1 MALYRQTLWAF
12 YHVMFRTC
20 AEYPGIAI
28 VLTFP
33 VKSKKLCAEPKLAQH
48 GTEICNNAR
57 VCAYAYESAFVFGCH
72 GLRVRKLGC
81 SVYVILLK
89 QIIKVKHENRTYFI
103 NQNSLE
109 QNINEELNKISG
121 WLKVNKLSLN
131 AKKSKFMIFKRVN
144 KTVEHLSLKIENTNI
159 ERVTNFHFLG
169 LTISDNLEWKTHV
182 QKIANKCSRTTGI
195 LNKLKHILPA
205 GISLMLYNSLL
216 LPQLNYCIL
225 AWGHNCKRLIKLQ
238 KKALRIISISKYNA
252 HTDPL
257 FKIYRILKLPHI
269 LQLQELKFYH
279 KYINKKLPAY
289 LQSIPLKQNKSFHE
303 HLTRS
308 HLKLHITRTNHRFA
322 ERCIRNSIPLLVDT
336 MPMEIINK
344 ISTHSLQNVAR
355 RIKEYY
361 LSSYKERCDIL
372 NCYVCQI

>member
-1 MALYRQTLWAF
+1 
-12 YHVMFRTC
+12 
-20 AEYPGIAI
+20 
-28 VLTFP
+28 
-33 VKSKKLCAEPKLAQH
+33 
-48 GTEICNNAR
+48 
-57 VCAYAYESAFVFGCH
+57 
-72 GLRVRKLGC
+72 
-81 SVYVILLK
+81 
-89 QIIKVKHENRTYFI
+89 
-103 NQNSLE
+103 
-109 QNINEELNKISG
+109 
-121 WLKVNKLSLN
+121 
-131 AKKSKFMIFKRVN
+131 
-144 KTVEHLSLKIENTNI
+144 
-159 ERVTNFHFLG
+159 
-169 LTISDNLEWKTHV
+169 
-182 QKIANKCSRTTGI
+182 
-195 LNKLKHILPA
+195 
-205 GISLMLYNSLL
+205 MLYNSLL

-225 AWGHNCKRLIKLQ
+225 SWGHNCKRLIKLQ
-238 KKALRIISISKYNA
+238 KKALRIISISKCNA

-269 LQLQELKFYH
+269 LQLQELTFYH

-308 HLKLHITRTNHRFA
+308 HFKLHITRTNHRFA
-322 ERCIRNSIPLLVDT
+322 ERCIRNSIPLLVNT